1 MILFHSDSRSTLQ
14 RTPVPAPTLT
24 WLLGAA
30 LACSALAVQ
39 AQTTAPSPASTINP
53 PSMTPPSMTA
63 PPAATPGKAADAIP
77 ANKTGPREVTA
88 AFVRADTN
96 KDGKLSREETERYPE
111 IASRFEQ
118 IDGNKDSFLSRD
130 EFSKAAGV

>member
-14 RTPVPAPTLT
+14 RIPVPAPTLT

-39 AQTTAPSPASTINP
+39 AQTTAPSPASP
-53 PSMTPPSMTA
+53 MSPPSMTA

-77 ANKTGPREVTA
+77 ANKTGAREVTA

>member
-14 RTPVPAPTLT
+14 RMPVRAL
-24 WLLGAA
+24 LLGAA
-30 LACSALAVQ
+30 LAGSVVAVQ
-39 AQTTAPSPASTINP
+39 AQTTTPSPASP
-53 PSMTPPSMTA
+53 MSPPSMTA
-63 PPAATPGKAADAIP
+63 PPVATPGKTADAIP
-77 ANKTGPREVTA
+77 ANKMDARDVVA